1 MHVLVGEK
9 EFCGCQIEISSVSY
23 SLGSVSHAMFK
34 NILVLL
40 FVVGLHQARV
50 DGSAGLRFSGSSYA
64 EYDPWSWFPN
74 ATLQFFFQ
82 TSEQKKALLFY
93 QDDAFEGTNYY
104 FMCLFLTSSGFAKF
118 RARLGP
124 GTEQREIEHNFADSK
139 WHKVRIKIDRIKLY
153 FTIEDENGLV
163 HTAEPPVEISASAQ
177 TRANSVLFIA
187 GIPLSLSPTDFSDTK
202 LFS

>member
-1 MHVLVGEK
+1 
-9 EFCGCQIEISSVSY
+9 
-23 SLGSVSHAMFK
+23 MFK

-50 DGSAGLRFSGSSYA
+50 NGSAGLRFSGSSYA

-82 TSEQKKALLFY
+82 TREQKKALLFY
-93 QDDAFEGTNYY
+93 QDDAVKGGAFEGTKYY

-124 GTEQREIEHNFADSK
+124 QVEEREIEHNFADSK

>member
-1 MHVLVGEK
+1 
-9 EFCGCQIEISSVSY
+9 
-23 SLGSVSHAMFK
+23 MFK

-50 DGSAGLRFSGSSYA
+50 NGSAGLRFSGSSYA

-82 TSEQKKALLFY
+82 TREQKKALLFY
-93 QDDAFEGTNYY
+93 QDDAVKGGAFEGTKHY

-124 GTEQREIEHNFADSK
+124 RVEEREIEHNFADSK
-139 WHKVRIKIDRIKLY
+139 WHKVRIKIDVKKVHFSIK
-153 FTIEDENGLV
+153 DQNGVV
-163 HTAEPPVEISASAQ
+163 HTEETPFQISASDQ
-177 TRANSVLFIA
+177 TRAYNVLFIA
-187 GIPLSLSPTDFSDTK
+187 GIPLSSSPSTDFSDTK
-202 LFS
+202 LFG